1 MVSTY
6 TKNNQKEKRK
16 KRGGAK
22 AFLLSIFSDG
32 AHMCPKATKKQ
43 KGNQIVL
50 RLGDGAHLCLKT
62 TKQKERKKKKRGV
75 EAPPLLRLG
84 DGAHLCPKEIKTK
97 KRKKRGSSSF
107 PFVETWPWCPK
118 SNKKKRKKKGS
129 WPLSKVGNGAHQNQN
144 QNKKKT
150 KKIKIGCLLLSSCF
164 QTLRC
169 SSSKLSILQALSS
182 LNPNVKPFGDGVIA
196 KGVWGVWVS
205 RMKEVD
211 GLVGGRVVGFRV

>member
-1 MVSTY
+1 
-6 TKNNQKEKRK
+6 
-16 KRGGAK
+16 
-22 AFLLSIFSDG
+22 
-32 AHMCPKATKKQ
+32 MCPKATKKQ

-118 SNKKKRKKKGS
+118 SNKKKRKKKG
-129 WPLSKVGNGAHQNQN
+129 VGLCQKLAMAPT
-144 QNKKKT
+144 KT
-150 KKIKIGCLLLSSCF
+150 KTKTKINK
-164 QTLRC
+164 
-169 SSSKLSILQALSS
+169 
-182 LNPNVKPFGDGVIA
+182 
-196 KGVWGVWVS
+196 
-205 RMKEVD
+205 
-211 GLVGGRVVGFRV
+211 